1 MRTRHW
7 RPLGLGAALAV
18 LTLVLFLPQA
28 RAAGP
33 AGDPRDKFL
42 GGSTI
47 TIPADE
53 TVSHDLYIV
62 GNTVRVDGRIDGDLF
77 VAGSTVEVTGPV
89 SGDLFVAGGNVTIAS
104 PVGRHLRVAGG
115 NVTVTGPVK
124 QDLLAAAGTLNV
136 TATSRVGGDL
146 IFSGG
151 TTTLDGADDGS
162 VLGSASSY
170 TNAGQ
175 VGGSENVTLNQT
187 KQQAAQSPSL
197 ASRLLDQVRRY
208 VSVVVIGALLLG
220 LIPSLIKTAAAT
232 VDERPA
238 PSFGIGI
245 LTFVGFFV
253 LIVALIIGMILLA
266 ILLHLLTLG
275 GLALTVVFG
284 ILLGMSALSFLFA
297 IILAFVAAAVVG
309 LALGRLALGRL
320 PSGQVPATWAER
332 PWVPLLLGV
341 LAVIVLT
348 ALPLVG
354 GILNFV
360 VVLFGLGA
368 LAIVVW
374 SAANGG
380 ALTRPNDSPSVAAG

>member
-1 MRTRHW
+1 MRTRYW
-7 RPLGLGAALAV
+7 RTPGLGVALAI

-33 AGDPRDKFL
+33 EGNPRDKFL

-53 TVSHDLYIV
+53 TVSHDLYVAGSNI
-62 GNTVRVDGRIDGDLF
+62 RIDGRIDGDLF
-77 VAGSTVEVTGPV
+77 VAGGTIDITGPV
-89 SGDLFVAGGNVTIAS
+89 SGDLFVAGGNITIAS

-115 NVTVTGPVK
+115 NVTVSGPVQ
-124 QDLLAAAGTLNV
+124 QDLLATAGTLNV
-136 TATSRVGGDL
+136 TSTSRIGGDL

-151 TTTLDGADDGS
+151 TTTLDGAVAGS

-175 VGGSENVTLNQT
+175 VGGSENVTLNRT

-208 VSVVVIGALLLG
+208 VSVVLIGALLLW
-220 LIPSLIKTAAAT
+220 LIPYLIQTAAAT

-238 PSFGIGI
+238 PSIGIGI
-245 LTFVGFFV
+245 LSFIGFFV

-266 ILLHLLTLG
+266 IVLHLLTLG
-275 GLALTVVFG
+275 SLALVVALG
-284 ILLGMSALSFLFA
+284 ILLGISALSFLFG
-297 IILAFVAAAVVG
+297 IILAFAAAAVVG

-320 PSGQVPATWAER
+320 ASGQVPATWAER